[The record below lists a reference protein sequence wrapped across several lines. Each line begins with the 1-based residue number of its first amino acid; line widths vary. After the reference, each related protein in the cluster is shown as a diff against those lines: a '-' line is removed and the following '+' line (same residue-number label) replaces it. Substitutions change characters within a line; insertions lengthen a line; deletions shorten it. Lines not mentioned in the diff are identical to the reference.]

1 MESRRISMALF
12 VVIAIM
18 VTILLTITPSSAQD
32 GSENLGCWTNITNC
46 MGTQEIIQCCPII
59 QQAID
64 DERNCF
70 CLMRET
76 VDQNATIAS
85 SFATIFSFCSI
96 SDSFQTLCPSGSGSS
111 SPPAEEPSAPVE
123 EPSAPVEEPST
134 PVEEPSAPEEEPSAA
149 VEEPSSPPN
158 EVNAQD
164 QADIDAF
171 SQFLTLCK
179 IPGTFDT
186 LCPAGAN
193 NSTGRGRSRSR
204 STSISGSNKKV
215 AYSVGL
221 LLSSLLL
228 INFLG

>member
-1 MESRRISMALF
+1 MIIYTITHYIYINITSHKNLSKKIKKKMESRRISMALF

-96 SDSFQTLCPSGSGSS
+96 SDSFQTLCPSG
-111 SPPAEEPSAPVE
+111 
-123 EPSAPVEEPST
+123 T
-134 PVEEPSAPEEEPSAA
+134 Y
-149 VEEPSSPPN
+149 N
-158 EVNAQD
+158 
-164 QADIDAF
+164 
-171 SQFLTLCK
+171 
-179 IPGTFDT
+179 
-186 LCPAGAN
+186 
-193 NSTGRGRSRSR
+193 
-204 STSISGSNKKV
+204 
-215 AYSVGL
+215 
-221 LLSSLLL
+221 LL
-228 INFLG
+228 INVYLYSYTSSVSW